1 MGFAEKARELGG
13 DRKGDELSFIPL
25 LQLFNQDIHMKESGA
40 LRIDVRRGG

>member
-25 LQLFNQDIHMKESGA
+25 LQLFNQSGA